1 MTDFWRTVLQC
12 VVLSMAPVVEL
23 RGALPWAI
31 AHGLPVWLSYFLCV
45 FSNMIPVPF
54 ILLFVKKLL
63 DWMKTRKHLAKYA
76 LWIENHAQKKLDVYY
91 KYKLLGLF
99 VLVAIPLPG
108 TGAWTGALVAALL
121 GIQRKQASLM
131 ILLGVAAAGAIM
143 LAVSLGAVAVLG

>member
-54 ILLFVKKLL
+54 ILLFIKKLL
-63 DWMKTRKHLAKYA
+63 EWMKTRKSLAKYA

-121 GIQRKQASLM
+121 GIERKQTSLM

-143 LAVSLGAVAVLG
+143 LAISLGAVAVLG

>member
-76 LWIENHAQKKLDVYY
+76 LWIENHAQIKLDVYY

>member
-54 ILLFVKKLL
+54 LLLFIKKLL
-63 DWMKTRKHLAKYA
+63 EWMKTRKSLAKYA

-121 GIQRKQASLM
+121 GIERKQTSLM

-143 LAVSLGAVAVLG
+143 LAISLGAVAVLG